1 MHERNP
7 KQRLAALL
15 RQKGFYPMLR
25 AFSKAC
31 LAAAAICALVS
42 PGANAAVKHRHHIYR
57 SHPEFYSS
65 WANHENAM
73 RIPRSI
79 PNADS
84 YQSFDGSYYSHA
96 DEVRSIEGTP
106 CGVACEASHEQ

>member
-7 KQRLAALL
+7 KQRHVALL
-15 RQKGFYPMLR
+15 RQKGSYPMLR

-42 PGANAAVKHRHHIYR
+42 PEANAAVKHRHHIYR

-84 YQSFDGSYYSHA
+84 YQSSDGSYYSHA